1 VAVGVDD
8 RVVDRGADA
17 CGIGHGR
24 QNGPVSDGTATFGSD
39 PAADFDLHEI
49 DRLLSTTRAVRR
61 QLDLE
66 RPVPRAVVE
75 ECLRLAV
82 YAPNAT
88 NAQSWRWLVVTD
100 PDLRARVGAVY
111 RDVLL
116 PISTRMR
123 DERPASDDT
132 AGLRHSASVLHLAEH
147 LGEVPVLV
155 VPCVE
160 GRFDPHANLAEITG
174 FFGSIYP
181 AVWSFQLA
189 LRSRGLG
196 SVFTNAHLLR
206 AGDIAEVLRIPD
218 DFTQCCLIPVAYTK
232 RRDFPPPPRRPLG
245 DVVRWD
251 RWDG

>member
-1 VAVGVDD
+1 VTTDTVNA
-8 RVVDRGADA
+8 
-17 CGIGHGR
+17 
-24 QNGPVSDGTATFGSD
+24 FG
-39 PAADFDLHEI
+39 FDLEQI
-49 DRLLSTTRAVRR
+49 DHLLSTTRAVRR

-75 ECLRLAV
+75 ECLQLAI

-100 PDLRARVGAVY
+100 RELREQIGAVY
-111 RDVLL
+111 RDLLL
-116 PISTRMR
+116 PISTRLR
-123 DERPASDDT
+123 DERLASGDT
-132 AGLRHSASVLHLAEH
+132 DGLRHSNSVLHLAEH

-155 VPCVE
+155 IPCVE
-160 GRFDPHANLAEITG
+160 RTIDLHANLAEVSG
-174 FFGSIYP
+174 VFGSIYP

-206 AGDIAEVLRIPD
+206 AEEIAGILGIPSGV
-218 DFTQCCLIPVAYTK
+218 TQTCLIPVAYTK
-232 RRDFPPPPRRPLG
+232 RPDFSPPPRRPLA

-251 RWDG
+251 RWDDGKG

>member
-1 VAVGVDD
+1 MPEQGHNDGVTTTAG
-8 RVVDRGADA
+8 RGA
-17 CGIGHGR
+17 H
-24 QNGPVSDGTATFGSD
+24 
-39 PAADFDLHEI
+39 FDLDQI
-49 DRLLSTTRAVRR
+49 DHLLSTTRAVRK

-66 RPVPRAVVE
+66 RPVPRSVIE
-75 ECLRLAV
+75 ECLQLAI

-100 PDLRARVGAVY
+100 PALRERIGAVY

-123 DERPASDDT
+123 DERLASGDT
-132 AGLRHSASVLHLAEH
+132 AGLRHSSSVLHLAEH

-155 VPCVE
+155 IPCVE
-160 GRFDPHANLAEITG
+160 SPIDLHANLAEVSG
-174 FFGSIYP
+174 VFGSIYP

-206 AGDIAEVLRIPD
+206 AEEVAAILGIPSGV
-218 DFTQCCLIPVAYTK
+218 TQTCLIPVAYTK
-232 RRDFPPPPRRPLG
+232 RADFSPPPRRPLA
-245 DVVRWD
+245 DVVRWN
-251 RWDG
+251 RWDGDAATARPTPESVRPRD

>member
-1 VAVGVDD
+1 
-8 RVVDRGADA
+8 
-17 CGIGHGR
+17 
-24 QNGPVSDGTATFGSD
+24 VSDGTATFGSD
-39 PAADFDLHEI
+39 AAADFDLRQI
-49 DRLLSTTRAVRR
+49 DRLLSTTRAVRHR
-61 QLDLE
+61 LDLD
-66 RPVPRAVVE
+66 RAVPPAVIE
-75 ECLRLAV
+75 ECLQLAV

-123 DERPASDDT
+123 DERLANGDA
-132 AGLRHSASVLHLAEH
+132 AGLRHSASVLYLAEH

-160 GRFDPHANLAEITG
+160 GRFDPHANLGEVTAY
-174 FFGSIYP
+174 FGSIFP

-206 AGDIAEVLRIPD
+206 AAEIAEILGIPD
-218 DFTQCCLIPVAYTK
+218 DFTQCCLIPVAYTTG
-232 RRDFPPPPRRPLG
+232 RDFSPPPRRPLA
-245 DVVRWD
+245 DVVRWN

>member
-1 VAVGVDD
+1 MTVD
-8 RVVDRGADA
+8 
-17 CGIGHGR
+17 
-24 QNGPVSDGTATFGSD
+24 PGTG
-39 PAADFDLHEI
+39 FDLDQV

-66 RPVPRAVVE
+66 RPVPRSVIE
-75 ECLRLAV
+75 ECLQLAV

-88 NAQSWRWLVVTD
+88 NAQTWRWLVVTD
-100 PDLRARVGAVY
+100 PELRAAVGAVY
-111 RDVLL
+111 REVLL

-123 DERPASDDT
+123 DDRRERGDE
-132 AGLRHSASVLHLAEH
+132 AGLRHSASVLYLAKH

-160 GRFDPHANLAEITG
+160 EPIEADANLAEVTAY
-174 FFGSIYP
+174 FGSVYP

-206 AGDIAEVLRIPD
+206 AGEVAEILGIPD
-218 DFTQCCLIPVAYTK
+218 GVTQTCLIPVAYT
-232 RRDFPPPPRRPLG
+232 RGTDFSPPPRRPLV

-251 RWDG
+251 RWTPGA

>member
-1 VAVGVDD
+1 
-8 RVVDRGADA
+8 
-17 CGIGHGR
+17 
-24 QNGPVSDGTATFGSD
+24 VSDGTATFESG
-39 PAADFDLHEI
+39 PAADFDLGQV
-49 DRLLSTTRAVRR
+49 DRLLSTTRSVRR

-66 RPVPRAVVE
+66 RPVPAAVVE
-75 ECLRLAV
+75 ECLRLAL

-100 PDLRARVGAVY
+100 PELRARVGAVY
-111 RDVLL
+111 REVLL
-116 PISTRMR
+116 PISTQMR
-123 DERPASDDT
+123 DERLANGDA
-132 AGLRHSASVLHLAEH
+132 AGLRHSASVLFLAEH

-160 GRFDPHANLAEITG
+160 GRFDPGANLAEITG
-174 FFGSIYP
+174 YFGSIFP

-206 AGDIAEVLRIPD
+206 AAEVAEILGIPG

-232 RRDFPPPPRRPLG
+232 RRDFSPPPRRPLAE
-245 DVVRWD
+245 VVRWNH
-251 RWDG
+251 WNG

>member
-1 VAVGVDD
+1 MVN
-8 RVVDRGADA
+8 DA
-17 CGIGHGR
+17 
-24 QNGPVSDGTATFGSD
+24 PGT
-39 PAADFDLHEI
+39 DFDLAQV

-75 ECLRLAV
+75 ECLQLAV

-88 NAQSWRWLVVTD
+88 NAQRWRWLVVTD
-100 PDLRARVGAVY
+100 PDLRARIGAVY
-111 RDVLL
+111 RDLLL
-116 PISTRMR
+116 PISTKLR
-123 DERPASDDT
+123 DERLARADAD
-132 AGLRHSASVLHLAEH
+132 GLRHSASVLYLAEH

-155 VPCVE
+155 FPCVE
-160 GRFDPHANLAEITG
+160 GNVDLHANLAEVTAV
-174 FFGSIYP
+174 FGSIYP

-206 AGDIAEVLRIPD
+206 AREVADVLGIPAGV
-218 DFTQCCLIPVAYTK
+218 TQTCLIPVAYTK
-232 RRDFPPPPRRPLG
+232 RRDFSPPPRRPLA

-251 RWDG
+251 RWDA

>member
-1 VAVGVDD
+1 
-8 RVVDRGADA
+8 
-17 CGIGHGR
+17 
-24 QNGPVSDGTATFGSD
+24 VSDGAAISGSD
-39 PAADFDLHEI
+39 PSADFDLREI
-49 DRLLSTTRAVRR
+49 DRLLSTTRAVRHR
-61 QLDLE
+61 LDLG
-66 RPVPRAVVE
+66 RPVPAAVVE
-75 ECLRLAV
+75 ECLQLAV

-88 NAQSWRWLVVTD
+88 NAQSWRWLVVTH

-123 DERPASDDT
+123 DERLANDDA
-132 AGLRHSASVLHLAEH
+132 AGLRHSSSVLYLAEH

-174 FFGSIYP
+174 YFGSIFP

-206 AGDIAEVLRIPD
+206 AAEIAGILGIPD

-232 RRDFPPPPRRPLG
+232 GRDFSPPPRRPLA
-245 DVVRWD
+245 DVVRWN